1 MGTAI
6 RTSVTA
12 KLFVAIFATS
22 LLVAVAMGVA
32 ARISFSQGFLG
43 YVNEQGRAR
52 MEAVLPDLVEAYR
65 QHGNNWDFLRNNPR
79 AWFGLIRPPRVDADP
94 DKPGIQRDPPGN
106 LEAQRDQPREQR
118 EQRDPPT
125 DVELTGLNLRVA
137 VLDDQHQL
145 VIGYSQIS
153 PTAETQPIVVDG
165 HTVGWLAMAPFQEVT
180 VAADVRFQRQQL
192 HANLIIGGL
201 AGLLAAA
208 VAFGLARAFLAPL
221 RRIATATRRLASGNY
236 AARVS
241 VSSSDEIGA
250 LAGDFNQLAIALEKN
265 EQMRRAFMADVSH
278 ELRTPLSVLQGE
290 MEALEDGVRPLTT
303 DAIRSLQAEARHL
316 NKLISDLY
324 DLSLSDAGAL
334 TYRKVEVDVAEVL
347 HGSLDLFR
355 DRFASRGL
363 RLVEAPSTSEM
374 LVLAD
379 ESRLR
384 QLFIN
389 LLENSLRYTQAQ
401 DDGSGQ
407 LLVSIRRE
415 AGNARVDFEDSAP
428 GVEAELLPK
437 LFERFYRVE
446 ASRNR
451 AHGGAGLGLAICRN
465 IVEAHGGR
473 LSAAASRFG
482 GVHMSVSL
490 PLLAAP
496 TRSRA

>member
-12 KLFVAIFATS
+12 KMFVAIFATS
-22 LLVAVAMGVA
+22 LLVALAMGVA

-65 QHGNNWDFLRNNPR
+65 EHGNNWNFLRNNPR
-79 AWFGLIRPPRVDADP
+79 AWFSLIRPPRPDSDP
-94 DKPGIQRDPPGN
+94 DKPGIQHDD
-106 LEAQRDQPREQR
+106 RDQRV
-118 EQRDPPT
+118 PT

-137 VLDDQHQL
+137 VLDDQRQL
-145 VIGYSQIS
+145 VIGYPQIS
-153 PTAETQPIVVDG
+153 PTAETRPIVVDG

-208 VAFGLARAFLAPL
+208 VAFGLARAFLAPV
-221 RRIATATRRLASGNY
+221 RRIAGATRRLAGGNY
-236 AARVS
+236 SARVT

-250 LAGDFNQLAIALEKN
+250 LAGDFNQLAITLEKN

-303 DAIRSLQAEARHL
+303 DAIKSLQAEARHL

-355 DRFASRGL
+355 ERFASRGL
-363 RLVEAPSTSEM
+363 RLVEALSASEM

-415 AGNARVDFEDSAP
+415 AGNARIDFEDSAP
-428 GVEAELLPK
+428 GVEPELLPR

-482 GVHMSVSL
+482 GVHMTVSL